1 MKKNY
6 LKMLLAAVCMAVGS
20 SAWAGAGD
28 VITNADI
35 DFSNAIAN
43 GAVAGTVNSMTIGSG
58 EIAKNG
64 DAGWL
69 SLYDATSTVTI
80 PAAQY
85 AGSKDIVNIQFKTAW
100 GNKNNMGFGFN
111 IKDSE
116 EAVIASFKH
125 ARWDGNS
132 SNSNSLNVDM
142 NGLMGAHN
150 SNKPMTAR
158 YTLFDISINYAT
170 KIITTKVYCN
180 NTDGKGAT
188 AEQTFTA
195 SFTNANP
202 VAKFEI
208 YGYGVGGNTDRA
220 SIFDDLVIKTTIG
233 DYTVE
238 SANYTINWVCGE
250 TIVKTTNRIADAG
263 SNVSLLDID
272 HDSFSVDGTKY
283 MYVSDDASGKTVAA
297 NGSTVVTITVKEPAV
312 YNYAVNAIDASN
324 NILAELGKG
333 SVYEDENSVTT
344 RLPWNILYN
353 GTLYNQNSNSNTTAI
368 INNNQVVNIA
378 YAATANTNIVF
389 YTEGGDISGGTKID
403 HAGCSNG
410 AAARALNAAK
420 FATLEAGKYKVV
432 ARFVVGNGKT
442 GETYATNPIT
452 VGTTAL
458 EYKVPAK
465 TNTVYTS
472 EEFSVAGSTDLYVT
486 FAGSSISGVDYIYI
500 QQTSASK
507 SISAAGYATY
517 CSPCALDFSAV
528 EGLTAYIVTGSAKGS
543 QLSLTPVTSVP
554 ANTGVLLEGAA
565 GTYEIP
571 VVASSSTNVSANKL
585 VGVTEETSVG
595 GEIYVLMNEDK
606 GVGFYKATNPTA
618 AFTVG
623 ANTAY
628 LPANFA
634 AANIRFIGFENGEA
648 TAIKTVEAAEKA
660 ETDAAYNLAGQRV
673 NAGYKGIVI
682 KGGKKIYV
690 K

>member
-6 LKMLLAAVCMAVGS
+6 LKVLLAAVCMVVGS

-35 DFSNAIAN
+35 DFSNAITD
-43 GAVAGTVNSMTIGSG
+43 GVVAGAVNSMKIGGASYIDNDNWLRLK
-58 EIAKNG
+58 ETG
-64 DAGWL
+64 DC
-69 SLYDATSTVTI
+69 VITI
-80 PAAQY
+80 PEAQR
-85 AGSKDIVNIQFKTAW
+85 AKSKDIVEVQFKMGW
-100 GNKNNMGFGFN
+100 GNKNGMGSGFSL
-111 IKDSE
+111 KDADGE
-116 EAVIASFKH
+116 VVCNFTY
-125 ARWDGNS
+125 ARWGGG
-132 SNSNSLNVDM
+132 SNTLNIDM
-142 NGLMGAHN
+142 SGLLGGQLNNAPI
-150 SNKPMTAR
+150 KAR
-158 YTLFDISINYAT
+158 YTIFDIKVNYAT
-170 KIITTKVYCN
+170 RTITSVVECV
-180 NTDGKGAT
+180 NTDGKGT
-188 AEQTFTA
+188 HKSETFTA
-195 SFTNANP
+195 SFTNTNP
-202 VAKFEI
+202 IATFNVW
-208 YGYGVGGNTDRA
+208 GYKVGDNTDRA
-220 SIFDDLVIKTTIG
+220 DAIDDITIKTTEG
-233 DYTVE
+233 DYSVS
-238 SANYTINWVCGE
+238 SADYTINWVCGK
-250 TIVKTTNRIADAG
+250 TIVKTTTRTADVG
-263 SNVSLLDID
+263 SNVSLLDVD
-272 HDSFSVDGTKY
+272 DDSFSIDGTRY

-312 YNYAVNAIDASN
+312 YNYVVNAIDASN

-368 INNNQVVNIA
+368 TNDNQVVNIT
-378 YAATANTNIVF
+378 YTATANTDVVF
-389 YTEGGDISGGTKID
+389 YTEGESINGGIRID

-410 AAARALNAAK
+410 GAARALTSAK

-432 ARFVVGNGKT
+432 ARFVVGNGKA
-442 GETYATNPIT
+442 GDPYASDPIT

-458 EYKVPAK
+458 EYNVPAK

-606 GVGFYKATNPTA
+606 GVGFYKTTNPTA